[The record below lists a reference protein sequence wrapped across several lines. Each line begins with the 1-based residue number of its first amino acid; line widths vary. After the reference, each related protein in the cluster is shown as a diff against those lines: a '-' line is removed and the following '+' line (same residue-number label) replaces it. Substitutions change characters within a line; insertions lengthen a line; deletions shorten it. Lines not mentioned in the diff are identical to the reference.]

1 MASRSGSTIITTVL
15 QILRGVVEEGLP
27 LEAAVARP
35 RIHHQWLP
43 DRMSIEEGGASPE
56 AVARLE
62 AMGHTVRVGGRQG
75 SAHSIM
81 IDPRTGERLGAADPR
96 DRDAGAVGY

>member
-1 MASRSGSTIITTVL
+1 MSIQQAVD
-15 QILRGVVEEGLP
+15 
-27 LEAAVARP
+27 AA

-56 AVARLE
+56 TVARLE
-62 AMGHTVRVGGRQG
+62 AMGHSVRLGGRQG

-96 DRDAGAVGY
+96 DRDSGAVGY